1 MSVTNTWVIE
11 QMNCYPTYESQTDVV
26 FNVHWR
32 VSATDG
38 TYNATS
44 YGTQGVTYAAGS
56 PYTPFAD
63 LTQAQVIGWVQD
75 AMGPEQVATIEAGLA
90 ANIAN
95 QVNPPVVNPPLP
107 WASA

>member
-32 VSATDG
+32 VNATDG

-44 YGTQGVTYAAGS
+44 YGTVGATYVAGS
-56 PYTPFAD
+56 PYTPYAD

-75 AMGPEQVATIEAGLA
+75 AMGPEQVASIESGLSTS
-90 ANIAN
+90 IAN
-95 QVNPPVVNPPLP
+95 QVNPPVVTPPLP
-107 WASA
+107 WN